1 MRYNQNLFSV
11 TFKPHFPKKKKNPA
25 KQALSIFC
33 NSLQYALHPCCNFL
47 FLFGLTNARKCER
60 SLSLRTFTVYD
71 WTSAPEKLPF
81 WPERN
86 VIGHDLV
93 SYPTWRR
100 PICELRYSEQRK
112 PAPGSRKLSPPIIC
126 VSINVL
132 YRRCFWYMNL
142 WVKVAQRANPEKQSI
157 KS

>member
-11 TFKPHFPKKKKNPA
+11 TFKPHFQKKKKNPA

-60 SLSLRTFTVYD
+60 SLSLRTFTVFN

-81 WPERN
+81 WPERD

-100 PICELRYSEQRK
+100 PMCELRYLLPVIYSV
-112 PAPGSRKLSPPIIC
+112 IC
-126 VSINVL
+126 FNEDWR
-132 YRRCFWYMNL
+132 YQFT
-142 WVKVAQRANPEKQSI
+142 RANNFCLLELKYPVRWSL
-157 KS
+157 